1 MCPTVALVESSVDNG
16 TTARFVVV
24 MVPPLAT
31 WTEGPEVVAQ
41 MLVQCGPAAVPV
53 APVSTMAV

>member
-24 MVPPLAT
+24 MVSPLAT
-31 WTEGPEVVAQ
+31 WTEGPEVVAR
-41 MLVQCGPAAVPV
+41 MPVQCSSAAV
-53 APVSTMAV
+53 SR